1 MFGSQVTL
9 LGMPGRPSAHEAVLP
24 EQHDQSLITA
34 QTASGYPAIEQD
46 FGFVVFL
53 DEDQV
58 FAILAPVGTD
68 AGEDVDPAGVLHA
81 ADGWSRVQSS
91 DLGAIAPPVD
101 PYPASFLP
109 SSGED
114 IVAGGC
120 DAACLLAG
128 SGGEGDR

>member
-1 MFGSQVTL
+1 VFGGEVTPPE
-9 LGMPGRPSAHEAVLP
+9 MPLRALCDQAILP
-24 EQHDQSLITA
+24 ELHDQKPINA
-34 QTASGYPAIEQD
+34 PTASRPPAIEQD

-58 FAILAPVGTD
+58 FAIAAPVGTD

-81 ADGWSRVQSS
+81 ADGWSWVQSS
-91 DLGAIAPPVD
+91 DLGAIARPVD